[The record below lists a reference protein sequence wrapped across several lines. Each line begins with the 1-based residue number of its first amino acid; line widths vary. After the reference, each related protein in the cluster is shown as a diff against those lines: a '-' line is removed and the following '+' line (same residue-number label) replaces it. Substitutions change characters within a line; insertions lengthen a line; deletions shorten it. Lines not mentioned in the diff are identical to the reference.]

1 MNLHDGYCNR
11 VSGLQKNK
19 VKGTG
24 LLANISARIPEK
36 THPSIQ
42 YPVSDQ
48 REDFA
53 ETTTLIDAASSRC
66 IAAV

>member
-1 MNLHDGYCNR
+1 MNLHDGYCDR

-19 VKGTG
+19 VKGNG
-24 LLANISARIPEK
+24 LIANISARTPEK

-42 YPVSDQ
+42 YPVFDQ
-48 REDFA
+48 SKDFA
-53 ETTTLIDAASSRC
+53 DAAALINAASSRC